1 MESQSTQ
8 SEVRTISSLEA
19 ALAVWHRRKWPA
31 LLILAAALSATVPMV
46 QSLPNIYEST
56 ATVLVENHQTPQSLA
71 GPWAADDLETRLRTI
86 SQQIM
91 SRARL
96 YELITRL
103 NLYPE
108 LRARAAPEATAEQMR
123 QDIQIQFNG
132 LRQPTGL
139 DTTVAFS
146 LSYRGRDPET
156 VARVTNALA
165 ALYVEENSKIRE
177 QQTTEATAF
186 LQAQLED
193 AKRQLDD
200 QERKISEYKKRHM
213 GELPEQ
219 QAANLAALERLNS
232 QVRVI
237 MDRRDA
243 LAKGLGLPGTAVE
256 TASARLAKLRQELD
270 DLRMRDTDEHPD
282 VVRVKQ
288 QIADLQRQPPTD
300 DGGRAAAEGS
310 AAHQPYEA
318 PTAVEAELTALR
330 NEEQALRRAI
340 ATYEQRIEAA
350 PLRELELQQLSRDE
364 ASAKELYQSLLQ
376 RYQSAQLAE
385 RMQQRQGEQFRILDP
400 AVASQQPVGPH
411 RFRFLLMGL
420 MGGVGAAVGMALLAE
435 AFDTSFHT
443 VDEVRAFTS
452 VPVLASIPPIVT
464 ERDARRRRR
473 QSGLA
478 VLTAALGVAAVFGAS
493 SYLAHANVAVLGL
506 LTRGHF

>member
-19 ALAVWHRRKWPA
+19 ALAVCHRRKWPA
-31 LLILAAALSATVPMV
+31 LLILAAALSATVPMM

-108 LRARAAPEATAEQMR
+108 LRQRAAPETTAEQMR
-123 QDIQIQFNG
+123 RAIQIQFNG
-132 LRQPTGL
+132 IRQPSGL
-139 DTTVAFS
+139 DATVAFS

-177 QQTTEATAF
+177 QQTTETTAF

-200 QERKISEYKKRHM
+200 QERKISEYKERHM

-243 LAKGLGLPGTAVE
+243 LAKGLGLPVAAVE
-256 TASARLAKLRQELD
+256 TTSARLAKLRQELA

-288 QIADLQRQPPTD
+288 QIADLQRQPAID
-300 DGGRAAAEGS
+300 DGGRAAAEDS
-310 AAHQPYEA
+310 AHQLHDA

-340 ATYEQRIEAA
+340 ATYEQRIETA
-350 PLRELELQQLSRDE
+350 PLREMELQQLSRDE

-443 VDEVRAFTS
+443 IDEVRAFTR

-478 VLTAALGVAAVFGAS
+478 VLAAALGVAAVFGAS
-493 SYLAHANVAVLGL
+493 SWLAHANVAVLGL
-506 LTRGHF
+506 LTRGYF